1 MDKEALKIHLK
12 DIEEIKP
19 KNWTDLAESVS
30 SLKGDNGELNSQQP
44 KIVYM
49 DEKSADID
57 Y

>member
-30 SLKGDNGELNSQQP
+30 SLKGDNGELNSQQS
-44 KIVYM
+44 KIL
-49 DEKSADID
+49 KGKKC
-57 Y
+57 